1 MLTITTMIKR
11 KSMSLTNY
19 SASFHP
25 LTDDPWQQAY
35 NQGSAEVL
43 QALKSTFLD
52 NPHIG
57 TT

>member
-1 MLTITTMIKR
+1 
-11 KSMSLTNY
+11 MSLTNY